1 MQKHIE
7 NLEIA
12 KVSSKGQLVI
22 PQDIRIKL
30 GIKEGNLFAVASVDN
45 LLVLKKIES
54 PVSEA
59 DMKTLKMVEEAWDDI
74 KEGRYSVASLDEF
87 EKQAEKW

>member
-30 GIKEGNLFAVASVDN
+30 GIKEGNMFAVASVDN
-45 LLVLKKIES
+45 MLVLKKIES